1 MQNILKQYKLIL
13 LSILIG
19 LLAGWILFHSG
30 GNRQGNDLHDDHDHE
45 LAEGTIWTCSMHPQ
59 IQLDKPG
66 PCPICAMDLIPLEV
80 TGSDQEGVD
89 PNEVSMTESAAKL
102 ASIQTYIVKSGT
114 PTKTLH
120 LQGKVAEDERN
131 IAKVTARFGGRI
143 EKLDVNFTGQK
154 VVKGQILATIYS
166 PELLSAQKE
175 LLEAA
180 KMRETRPMLYNAA
193 RSRLLLWNLTEDQIL
208 GIEKKGEPRSHFEIL
223 SPISGTVTMRHVAL
237 GDYVK
242 EGSALFMMVDLSRV
256 WIQLDAYESDLPWI
270 KLNDPVSFEL
280 RSNPGKKYT
289 AKVAFIDPVINPR
302 TRVAKVRLNFP
313 NVQGLFK
320 PEMFVSAV
328 LEARLQGAEDQLVIP
343 KTAVL
348 WTGKRS
354 LVYVAVPDREIPSFI
369 MRKIV
374 LGAEAGNQ
382 YLIEEGLA
390 EGEEIVVNGVFKIDA
405 AAQLRGLPSMMNP
418 GGGMKMTGHNHGDM
432 SGGIESSMAEEES
445 PMAEHSHDDSTE
457 ADSVQQEEIIAF
469 DVDPQFKLQLTD
481 LYDAYLPMKDAFV
494 LTHSKKVRKAGKK
507 LIPFLDAVDMQLLGE
522 DAHMVWMDQL
532 SAMKRALDKIVEM
545 KDIEMQRA
553 AFSDFNSGFYVAI
566 KSFGLQNQKVFY
578 QFCPMAFNDQGAY
591 WLSNDEQISNPYF
604 GDVMLRCGEVKDVIE
619 Q

>member
-1 MQNILKQYKLIL
+1 MKNIIKQYKLIL

-30 GNRQGNDLHDDHDHE
+30 GNRQENDLHAGHDHE

-59 IQLDKPG
+59 IQQDKPG
-66 PCPICAMDLIPLEV
+66 LCPICAMDLIPLEV

-89 PNEVSMTESAAKL
+89 PNELSMTESAAKL

-114 PTKTLH
+114 PTKSLH

-131 IAKVTARFGGRI
+131 VAKVTARFGGRI
-143 EKLDVNFTGQK
+143 EKLDVNFTGQR
-154 VVKGQILATIYS
+154 VVKGQILASIYS

-180 KMRETRPMLYNAA
+180 KMRESRPALYNAA
-193 RSRLLLWNLTEDQIL
+193 RSKLLLWNLTEDQIS
-208 GIEKKGEPRSHFEIL
+208 GIEKLDKPRSNFEIL

-242 EGSALFMMVDLSRV
+242 EGSALFMVVDLSRV

-270 KLNDPVSFEL
+270 KLNDPVSFDL
-280 RSNPGKKYT
+280 RSVPGKKHT
-289 AKVAFIDPVINPR
+289 ARVAFIDPVINPQ

-313 NVQGLFK
+313 NAQGLLK

-328 LEARLQGAEDQLVIP
+328 LEASLPGAENQLVIP

-354 LVYVAVPDREIPSFI
+354 LVYVAVPDRETPSFL
-369 MRKIV
+369 MREVV

-382 YLIEEGLA
+382 YLIEEGLT

-432 SGGIESSMAEEES
+432 SGGMES
-445 PMAEHSHDDSTE
+445 PMAEV
-457 ADSVQQEEIIAF
+457 DSVQHEDIISF
-469 DVDPQFKLQLTD
+469 EVDPQFKLQLTD

-494 LTHSKKVRKAGKK
+494 LTNSKKVRKAGKK
-507 LIPFLDAVDMQLLGE
+507 LIPYLDVVDMQLLEG
-522 DAHMVWMDQL
+522 DAHMVWMSQL
-532 SAMKRALDKIVEM
+532 NTMKTAIDKIINT
-545 KDIEMQRA
+545 KDIEMQRL
-553 AFSDFNSGFYVAI
+553 AFSDFNSGIYRAV
-566 KSFGLQNQKVFY
+566 KSFGVDSQQVYY

-591 WLSNDEQISNPYF
+591 WLSNEEQISNPYF
-604 GDVMLRCGEVKDVIE
+604 GDVMLRCGEVKEVIE